1 MPASTQAS
9 HQKVDICSPSPIH
22 VPEQQ
27 ALRHHPDKNP
37 NNVEEATAKFKSAT
51 WCEWNM
57 MEKHQLLVGIGKYIS
72 SYIYIFLFPYI
83 YIFTVCLYYVY
94 MRPWDCP
101 NIIYPNIPQITIGWI
116 SPMINCLY
124 LAVVANIL
132 LGYHYFGITL
142 MRTVETLGVLGLF
155 HAPKRCDFF
164 WHKGHAGGSR
174 FQTFIRGSMQPY
186 KSNHIAC
193 CDSVH
198 GIYFMQHGVWH
209 PLKPS

>member
-83 YIFTVCLYYVY
+83 YIYSMLILCIYETMGLSQHNLPQYPPNYHRLDIPNDKLSIFGGCSQYSIGVPLFWNNPHAYSRNFRCFGAVSCSKTV
-94 MRPWDCP
+94 WF
-101 NIIYPNIPQITIGWI
+101 
-116 SPMINCLY
+116 
-124 LAVVANIL
+124 L
-132 LGYHYFGITL
+132 LT
-142 MRTVETLGVLGLF
+142 
-155 HAPKRCDFF
+155 
-164 WHKGHAGGSR
+164 
-174 FQTFIRGSMQPY
+174 
-186 KSNHIAC
+186 
-193 CDSVH
+193 
-198 GIYFMQHGVWH
+198 
-209 PLKPS
+209 